1 MGILSAPK
9 YRTFAYIMLVWI
21 IGFLLAGSSQAQEA
35 TIMEADQVIRTYPF
49 GDPSPIP
56 ILTEQPEIY
65 PYFRFDG
72 FSHEARRETWK
83 VVTLENDYIKVYV
96 LPEVGGKVY
105 GAIEKSTGRE
115 FIYRNEVLKFRDI
128 AMRGPWTSGGI
139 EFNFGSI
146 GHAPTTATPVD
157 YEVRK
162 NPDGSVSCFVGAPDL
177 PSRTRWLVEIRLP
190 ADKAYFETRMQWF
203 NASPLNQ
210 SNYHWLTSAQLARDD
225 LEFFFPGTHYIGH
238 GGEAHP
244 WPTDENE
251 RRLSLYRNN
260 DFGGSKSY
268 HILGNYDNFY
278 GGYWH
283 DDDFGYGQWAEYQ
296 DYPGQKLWI
305 WALSRQGGI
314 WEDLLTD
321 TSGQYIESQS
331 GRFFNQAGLNS
342 GMRSPF
348 TQQYLAPQQVE
359 TGSSLWFPVKAIEGM
374 VDASPFGILNVDVRD
389 DEIWVGL
396 NSLQV
401 IDDQLRIHVGDSLIQ
416 ASHVRLAPMEVH
428 ETTVS
433 LPPESRGQ
441 HVAVELGDDK
451 LFYTSNTSRNRLER
465 PLWSDHVYDE
475 STAEG
480 QFRIAEEQAKYRS
493 YEDALANYL
502 SVLQKE
508 PLHIE
513 AAVRIAELYY
523 KQGQY
528 QQGVDYVQ
536 RALKISAYHP
546 AANYYYGLLQ
556 QELGNTVDAREAFE
570 WAARDPAYRTA
581 GNIALA
587 RLSIRQNRWKE
598 AAASAERA
606 LNSDSGNVA
615 ALQLLA
621 LAMRK
626 QDRAED
632 AEAVLDSIEAADP
645 LNHFVRFERYFQN
658 PSSQRLEEIQRRIR
672 HELPYQTYLERGIWY
687 ANMDLTS
694 EAVEVLEAAPEQPVV
709 AFWLAYL
716 LRDDDLDRS
725 RGALK
730 RAEAQAVDFAFPY
743 RRETRQALEWAGN
756 RSASWKTGYYL
767 GLVYW
772 ANGQK
777 KKAWEEWQALEET
790 PDYGPFY
797 LSRGLLAQ
805 ELETDDPLADF
816 NRALEVSPDEWRA
829 WHHRVEYALQK
840 SSAGAVVEQ
849 AREAYE
855 RFPENYVVGMDYARV
870 LLATSDYENGLEV
883 LNQIRVLPYEGAGEG
898 RRLWMRANLHRG
910 LDLLAADRPAGA
922 LEYFQHANR
931 WPEHL
936 GVGRPYHPDTRMVDY
951 LIAEAL
957 RRTGRAGPAEERLE
971 GIAEYTQAH
980 RPQLEVQDYFGMLAY
995 QQLDMPEKAD
1005 SLLSRWITER
1015 GGRSPITQW
1024 VQARLNGRTQQ
1035 AARIAEGRRLR
1046 DGGEADPWEAQV
1058 RDSEFELV
1066 VEIAETLDGLQN

>member
-1 MGILSAPK
+1 
-9 YRTFAYIMLVWI
+9 MLVWI

-35 TIMEADQVIRTYPF
+35 TIMEANQVIRTYPF
-49 GDPSPIP
+49 GDPNPIP

-72 FSHEARRETWK
+72 FSHEARQETWR

-115 FIYRNEVLKFRDI
+115 FIYHNEVLKFRDI

-146 GHAPTTATPVD
+146 GHAPTTATSVD
-157 YEVRK
+157 YELRK

-190 ADKAYFETRMQWF
+190 ADRAYFETRTRWF
-203 NASPLNQ
+203 NDSPLNQ

-225 LEFFFPGTHYIGH
+225 LEFFFPGTHYVGH

-244 WPTDENE
+244 WPTDEE
-251 RRLSLYRNN
+251 GRRLSLYRNN

-268 HILGNYDNFY
+268 HILGNYNNFY

-348 TQQYLAPQQVE
+348 TQQYLAPLQVE
-359 TGSSLWFPVKAIEGM
+359 TVSSLWFPIKAIDGM
-374 VDASPFGILNVDVRD
+374 VDASPFGVLNVEVRD
-389 DEIWVGL
+389 DEVWVGL

-401 IDDQLRIHVGDSLIQ
+401 IDDQLRIHVGDSLIHT
-416 ASHVRLAPMEVH
+416 SRVRLAPMQVH
-428 ETTVS
+428 ETTIS
-433 LPPESRGQ
+433 LPPESQGQ
-441 HVAVELGDDK
+441 QVEVDLGDDK
-451 LFYTSNTSRNRLER
+451 LFYASNSSRKRLER
-465 PLWSDHVYDE
+465 PLRSAHVYDE

-480 QFRIAEEQAKYRS
+480 QFRIAEEQAKYRN

-502 SVLQKE
+502 AVLQKE
-508 PLHIE
+508 PLHLE

-528 QQGVDYVQ
+528 EQGIDYAR
-536 RALKISAYHP
+536 RALEISAYHP
-546 AANYYYGLLQ
+546 GANYYYGLLQ

-570 WAARDPAYRTA
+570 WAVRDPGYRTA

-587 RLSIRQNRWKE
+587 QLNIQQSDWE
-598 AAASAERA
+598 GAAASANRA

-621 LAMRK
+621 LVMRK
-626 QDRAED
+626 QDRAGD

-645 LNHFVRFERYFQN
+645 LNHLVRFERYFQN
-658 PSSQRLEEIQRRIR
+658 PSSRKLEEIQRHIR
-672 HELPYQTYLERGIWY
+672 HELPYQTYLELGLWY
-687 ANMDLTS
+687 ANLNLTD
-694 EAVEVLEAAPEQPVV
+694 EAVGVLEAAPEQPVV
-709 AFWLAYL
+709 TLWLSYL
-716 LRDDDLDRS
+716 LRNDDPGRS
-725 RGALK
+725 RKALK

-743 RRETRQALEWAGN
+743 RRETEQALEWADN
-756 RSASWKTGYYL
+756 RSASWKAGYYL

-772 ANGQK
+772 ANGK
-777 KKAWEEWQALEET
+777 KEKAWEEWQALGEA

-797 LSRGLLAQ
+797 LSRGILAQ
-805 ELETDDPLADF
+805 ELETGDPLADF
-816 NRALEVSPDEWRA
+816 NRALEVSPDEWRT
-829 WHHRVEYALQK
+829 WHHRVEYALQQD
-840 SSAGAVVEQ
+840 SAGMMVEQ

-855 RFPENYVVGMDYARV
+855 RFPENYIVGMDYARV
-870 LLATSDYENGLEV
+870 LLATSEYEAGLDV
-883 LNQIRVLPYEGAGEG
+883 LNEIQVLPYEGAGEG

-910 LDLLAADRPAGA
+910 LDLLAAGQPAGA

-957 RRTGRAGPAEERLE
+957 RRSGRADQAEERLE
-971 GIAEYTQAH
+971 GIVEYTQAH

-995 QQLDMPEKAD
+995 QQLGMPEKAD
-1005 SLLSRWITER
+1005 SLLSRWSTER
-1015 GGRSPITQW
+1015 GGSSPVTQW
-1024 VQARLNGRTQQ
+1024 MQAWLNGRTQQ

-1046 DGGEADPWEAQV
+1046 DDGEADPWEAQV
-1058 RDSEFELV
+1058 RDSEFGLV
-1066 VEIAETLDGLQN
+1066 VEIMETLDGLQN